1 VNKLGTWVKAQRLL
15 RELDGD
21 KELMMLVKDGIEAQL
36 KSKPKSSE
44 VVQYVPHNDGT
55 LQLEYKYTSK
65 GTRRGPYWMFR
76 YHARGRQKTKY
87 IGKVSLEEA
96 KKAADDV
103 DR

>member
-1 VNKLGTWVKAQRLL
+1 MRKYLEAQQIL
-15 RELDGD
+15 RKMAGD

-36 KSKPKSSE
+36 KAEPKSSE
-44 VVQYVPHNDGT
+44 VAEYVPYEDGT
-55 LQLEYKYTSK
+55 LQLEYRFTEK

-76 YHARGRQKTKY
+76 YHANGRQKTKY

-96 KKAADDV
+96 KRRADDV